1 LASDAEVITL
11 HVRVDMDQLD
21 HVLLQ
26 AISDILDERV
36 TEAAIAEA
44 LCRLRS
50 GEENGLNRR
59 QTIER
64 GLSWMEAHKKNL
76 VQAIVRGDDMTPF
89 LAKLKEEG
97 TRKELLVLE
106 LESLIK
112 CGNLNGLSSFPP

>member
-1 LASDAEVITL
+1 
-11 HVRVDMDQLD
+11 MDQLD

-64 GLSWMEAHKKNL
+64 GLSWMEAHKK
-76 VQAIVRGDDMTPF
+76 ISSKPSRGEMT
-89 LAKLKEEG
+89 
-97 TRKELLVLE
+97 
-106 LESLIK
+106 
-112 CGNLNGLSSFPP
+112 

>member
-64 GLSWMEAHKKNL
+64 GLSLMEAHKK
-76 VQAIVRGDDMTPF
+76 ISSKPSRGEMT
-89 LAKLKEEG
+89 
-97 TRKELLVLE
+97 
-106 LESLIK
+106 
-112 CGNLNGLSSFPP
+112 